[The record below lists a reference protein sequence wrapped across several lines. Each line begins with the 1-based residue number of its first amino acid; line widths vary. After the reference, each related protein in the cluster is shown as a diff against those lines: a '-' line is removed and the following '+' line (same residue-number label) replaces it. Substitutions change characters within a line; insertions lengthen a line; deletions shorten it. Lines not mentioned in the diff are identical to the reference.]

1 MSHQSK
7 NTKGF
12 TLIEFMVALLILV
25 VGVLSLG
32 GLQVTAIKGNLAS
45 KNLTTA
51 NILAERRVEE
61 FKTTA
66 TSSTGFSSLTLMNN
80 HADPNNPLNSDGLG
94 GNGNSGRIF
103 NRAWTIETYAGSANM
118 KRIIVTVTWPEG
130 GRTRSTS
137 MDTVIAAP

>member
-1 MSHQSK
+1 LK

-25 VGVLSLG
+25 VGVISLG
-32 GLQVTAIKGNLAS
+32 SLQVTAIKGNLAS
-45 KNLTTA
+45 KNLTSA
-51 NILAERRVEE
+51 NILAERKMEW

-66 TSSTGFSSLTLMNN
+66 TTPAGFNGSNLALTNN

-94 GNGNSGRIF
+94 GNGNPGRIF
-103 NRAWTIETYAGSANM
+103 NRAWTIETYTGSANM

>member
-1 MSHQSK
+1 MDQLR
-7 NTKGF
+7 NPKGF
-12 TLIEFMVALLILV
+12 TLIEFMVALLILII
-25 VGVLSLG
+25 GVLGLG
-32 GLQVTAIKGNLAS
+32 SLQVTAIQGNVAS

-51 NILAERRVEE
+51 NVLAERKMEE
-61 FKTTA
+61 FQNTA
-66 TSSTGFSSLTLMNN
+66 KSNFAGLVLMTN

-94 GNGNSGRIF
+94 GSGNTGRMF

-137 MDTVIAAP
+137 LDTVIAN